1 MKILLCIFVFVIIGF
16 AKCQLV
22 QKSSNDINSV
32 DVSQTQVAYSNLKNL
47 YIADLKTYKILSSMD
62 VKSDKINVIKFNNS
76 NLIIGL
82 DSGYAIQINPRGGV
96 KSILIDPTKTNII
109 DGITS
114 INFIK
119 DKIIFT
125 LGNATLIIYDT
136 INNIYKKSNLNLNS
150 KITTTHIIGN
160 ALYIASFDRNIYK
173 VELDTLKIDKIMQ
186 TSNLPTAMMDLNQEL
201 IIGLIDGNII
211 YKDKIYKISNNQ
223 ISTIKIYKDNIY
235 IGDWDSNLYIYDLNL
250 NLKNSTKIGYDS
262 ILDIFI
268 SKNSQVIL
276 WNSAIFSCNFGIE

>member
-1 MKILLCIFVFVIIGF
+1 
-16 AKCQLV
+16 
-22 QKSSNDINSV
+22 
-32 DVSQTQVAYSNLKNL
+32 
-47 YIADLKTYKILSSMD
+47 
-62 VKSDKINVIKFNNS
+62 
-76 NLIIGL
+76 
-82 DSGYAIQINPRGGV
+82 
-96 KSILIDPTKTNII
+96 
-109 DGITS
+109 
-114 INFIK
+114 
-119 DKIIFT
+119 
-125 LGNATLIIYDT
+125 
-136 INNIYKKSNLNLNS
+136 
-150 KITTTHIIGN
+150 
-160 ALYIASFDRNIYK
+160 
-173 VELDTLKIDKIMQ
+173 MQ

>member
-22 QKSSNDINSV
+22 QKPSNDINSV
-32 DVSQTQVAYSNLKNL
+32 DVSQTQIAYSNLKNT
-47 YIADLKTYKILSSMD
+47 YIADLKTYKILSSID
-62 VKSDKINVIKFNNS
+62 VKSDKINVIKFNNL

-82 DSGYAIQINPRGGV
+82 DSGYAISINPKGV

-223 ISTIKIYKDNIY
+223 ISAIKIYKDNIY

-262 ILDIFI
+262 ILDMFI

>member
-1 MKILLCIFVFVIIGF
+1 MKILLCIFVFVITGF

-22 QKSSNDINSV
+22 QKPSNDINSV
-32 DVSQTQVAYSNLKNL
+32 DVSQTQIAYSNLKNT
-47 YIADLKTYKILSSMD
+47 YIADLKTYKILSSID
-62 VKSDKINVIKFNNS
+62 VKSDKINVIKFNNL

-82 DSGYAIQINPRGGV
+82 DSGYAISINPKGV

-262 ILDIFI
+262 ILDMFI

>member
-22 QKSSNDINSV
+22 QKPSNDINSV
-32 DVSQTQVAYSNLKNL
+32 DVSQTQIAYSNLKNT
-47 YIADLKTYKILSSMD
+47 YIADLKTYKILSSID
-62 VKSDKINVIKFNNS
+62 VKSDKINVIKFNNL

-82 DSGYAIQINPRGGV
+82 DSGYAISINPKGV

-160 ALYIASFDRNIYK
+160 AL
-173 VELDTLKIDKIMQ
+173 
-186 TSNLPTAMMDLNQEL
+186 
-201 IIGLIDGNII
+201 
-211 YKDKIYKISNNQ
+211 
-223 ISTIKIYKDNIY
+223 
-235 IGDWDSNLYIYDLNL
+235 
-250 NLKNSTKIGYDS
+250 
-262 ILDIFI
+262 
-268 SKNSQVIL
+268 
-276 WNSAIFSCNFGIE
+276 

>member
-1 MKILLCIFVFVIIGF
+1 
-16 AKCQLV
+16 
-22 QKSSNDINSV
+22 
-32 DVSQTQVAYSNLKNL
+32 
-47 YIADLKTYKILSSMD
+47 
-62 VKSDKINVIKFNNS
+62 
-76 NLIIGL
+76 
-82 DSGYAIQINPRGGV
+82 
-96 KSILIDPTKTNII
+96 
-109 DGITS
+109 
-114 INFIK
+114 
-119 DKIIFT
+119 
-125 LGNATLIIYDT
+125 
-136 INNIYKKSNLNLNS
+136 
-150 KITTTHIIGN
+150 
-160 ALYIASFDRNIYK
+160 
-173 VELDTLKIDKIMQ
+173 MQ

-262 ILDIFI
+262 ILDMFI

>member
-1 MKILLCIFVFVIIGF
+1 MKILLCIFVFVITGF

-22 QKSSNDINSV
+22 QKPSNDINSV
-32 DVSQTQVAYSNLKNL
+32 DVSQTQIAYSNLKNT
-47 YIADLKTYKILSSMD
+47 YIADLKTYKILSSID
-62 VKSDKINVIKFNNS
+62 VKSDKINVIKFNNL

-82 DSGYAIQINPRGGV
+82 DSGYAISINPKGV

-150 KITTTHIIGN
+150 KITTTHIIDN

-262 ILDIFI
+262 ILDMFI

>member
-22 QKSSNDINSV
+22 QKPSDDINNV
-32 DVSQTQVAYSNLKNL
+32 DVSQTQIAYSNLKNL
-47 YIADLKTYKILSSMD
+47 YIADLKTYKILSQMD
-62 VKSDKINVIKFNNS
+62 IKSDKINVIKFNNL

-82 DSGYAIQINPRGGV
+82 DSGYAIQINPKGV

-150 KITTTHIIGN
+150 KITATHIIDN

-173 VELDTLKIDKIMQ
+173 VELDTITINKIMQ
-186 TSNLPTAMMDLNQEL
+186 TSNLPTAMIDLNQEL

-211 YKDKIYKISNNQ
+211 YKNKIYKISNNQ

-235 IGDWDSNLYIYDLNL
+235 IGDWDSNLYIYDFNL

-268 SKNSQVIL
+268 SKNSQVAL

>member
-16 AKCQLV
+16 AECQLV
-22 QKSSNDINSV
+22 QKPSDDINSV
-32 DVSQTQVAYSNLKNL
+32 DVSQTQIAYSNLKNL
-47 YIADLKTYKILSSMD
+47 YIADLKTYKILSQID
-62 VKSDKINVIKFNNS
+62 IKSDKINVIKFNNL

-82 DSGYAIQINPRGGV
+82 DSGYAIQINPKGV

-150 KITTTHIIGN
+150 KITATHIIDN
-160 ALYIASFDRNIYK
+160 SLYIASFDRNIYK
-173 VELDTLKIDKIMQ
+173 VELDTITINKIMQ
-186 TSNLPTAMMDLNQEL
+186 TSNLPTAMIDLNQEL
-201 IIGLIDGNII
+201 IIGQIDGNII

-235 IGDWDSNLYIYDLNL
+235 IGDWDSNLYIYDFNL

-268 SKNSQVIL
+268 SKNSQVAL

>member
-22 QKSSNDINSV
+22 QKPSNDINSV
-32 DVSQTQVAYSNLKNL
+32 DVSQTQIAYSNLKNT
-47 YIADLKTYKILSSMD
+47 YIADLKTYKILSSID
-62 VKSDKINVIKFNNS
+62 VKSDKINVIKFNNL

-82 DSGYAIQINPRGGV
+82 DSGYAIQINPKGV

-186 TSNLPTAMMDLNQEL
+186 TSNLPTVMMDLNQEL

-262 ILDIFI
+262 ILDMFI

>member
-1 MKILLCIFVFVIIGF
+1 MKILLCVFVFVIIGF

-22 QKSSNDINSV
+22 QKPSNDINSV
-32 DVSQTQVAYSNLKNL
+32 DVSQTQIAYSNLKNL
-47 YIADLKTYKILSSMD
+47 YIADLKTYKILSLID
-62 VKSDKINVIKFNNS
+62 IKSDKINVIKFNNL

-82 DSGYAIQINPRGGV
+82 DSGYAIQINQKGV
-96 KSILIDPTKTNII
+96 KSILIDPTKTNVI

-150 KITTTHIIGN
+150 KITATHIIGN

-186 TSNLPTAMMDLNQEL
+186 TSNLPTAMIDLNQEL

-268 SKNSQVIL
+268 SKNSQVVL
-276 WNSAIFSCNFGIE
+276 WNRAIFSCNFGIE

>member
-22 QKSSNDINSV
+22 QKPSNDINSV
-32 DVSQTQVAYSNLKNL
+32 DVSQTQIAYSNLKNL
-47 YIADLKTYKILSSMD
+47 YIADLKTYKILSLID
-62 VKSDKINVIKFNNS
+62 VKSDKINVIKFNNL

-82 DSGYAIQINPRGGV
+82 DSGYAIQINPKGV
-96 KSILIDPTKTNII
+96 KSTLIDPTKTNII

-150 KITTTHIIGN
+150 KITATHIIDN

-173 VELDTLKIDKIMQ
+173 VKLDTLKIDKIMQ
-186 TSNLPTAMMDLNQEL
+186 TSNLPTAMIDLNQEL

-250 NLKNSTKIGYDS
+250 NLKNSIKIGYDS
-262 ILDIFI
+262 ILDMFI
-268 SKNSQVIL
+268 SKNSQIIL
-276 WNSAIFSCNFGIE
+276 WNRAIFSCNFGIE

>member
-1 MKILLCIFVFVIIGF
+1 
-16 AKCQLV
+16 
-22 QKSSNDINSV
+22 
-32 DVSQTQVAYSNLKNL
+32 
-47 YIADLKTYKILSSMD
+47 
-62 VKSDKINVIKFNNS
+62 
-76 NLIIGL
+76 
-82 DSGYAIQINPRGGV
+82 
-96 KSILIDPTKTNII
+96 
-109 DGITS
+109 
-114 INFIK
+114 
-119 DKIIFT
+119 
-125 LGNATLIIYDT
+125 
-136 INNIYKKSNLNLNS
+136 
-150 KITTTHIIGN
+150 
-160 ALYIASFDRNIYK
+160 
-173 VELDTLKIDKIMQ
+173 MQ

-223 ISTIKIYKDNIY
+223 ISTIKIYKNNIY

>member
-1 MKILLCIFVFVIIGF
+1 MKILLCVFVFVIIGF

-22 QKSSNDINSV
+22 QKPSNDINSV
-32 DVSQTQVAYSNLKNL
+32 DVSQTQIAYSNLKNL
-47 YIADLKTYKILSSMD
+47 YIADLKTYKILSLID
-62 VKSDKINVIKFNNS
+62 IKSDKINVIKFNNL

-82 DSGYAIQINPRGGV
+82 DSGYAIQINSKGV
-96 KSILIDPTKTNII
+96 KSILIDPTKTNVI

-136 INNIYKKSNLNLNS
+136 VNNIYKKSNLNLNS
-150 KITTTHIIGN
+150 KITATHIIGN

-173 VELDTLKIDKIMQ
+173 VELDTLKIDKVMQ

-223 ISTIKIYKDNIY
+223 ISAIKIYKDNIY
-235 IGDWDSNLYIYDLNL
+235 IGDWDSNLYIYDSNL

-262 ILDIFI
+262 ILDMFI
-268 SKNSQVIL
+268 SKNSQVVL
-276 WNSAIFSCNFGIE
+276 WNRAIFSCNFGIE

>member
-1 MKILLCIFVFVIIGF
+1 MKILLCIFVFVITGF

-22 QKSSNDINSV
+22 QKPSNDINSV
-32 DVSQTQVAYSNLKNL
+32 DVSQTQIAYSNLKNT
-47 YIADLKTYKILSSMD
+47 YIADLKTYKILSSID
-62 VKSDKINVIKFNNS
+62 VKSDKINVIKFNNL

-82 DSGYAIQINPRGGV
+82 DSGYAISINPKGV

-136 INNIYKKSNLNLNS
+136 VNNIYKKSNLNLNS

-223 ISTIKIYKDNIY
+223 ISAIKIYKDNIY

-262 ILDIFI
+262 ILDMFI

>member
-22 QKSSNDINSV
+22 QKPSDDINSV
-32 DVSQTQVAYSNLKNL
+32 DVSQTQIAYSNLKNL
-47 YIADLKTYKILSSMD
+47 YIADLKTYKILSQID
-62 VKSDKINVIKFNNS
+62 IKSDKINVIKFNNL

-82 DSGYAIQINPRGGV
+82 DSGYAIQINPKGV
-96 KSILIDPTKTNII
+96 KSILIDPTKTNIM

-114 INFIK
+114 VNFIK

-150 KITTTHIIGN
+150 KITATHIIDN

-173 VELDTLKIDKIMQ
+173 VELDTITINKIMQ
-186 TSNLPTAMMDLNQEL
+186 TSNLPTAMIDLNQEL

-211 YKDKIYKISNNQ
+211 YKNKIYKISNNQ

-235 IGDWDSNLYIYDLNL
+235 IGDWDSNLYIYDFNL

-268 SKNSQVIL
+268 SKNSQVAL

>member
-1 MKILLCIFVFVIIGF
+1 MKILLCIFVFVITGF

-22 QKSSNDINSV
+22 QKPSNDINSV
-32 DVSQTQVAYSNLKNL
+32 DVSQTQIAYSNLKNT
-47 YIADLKTYKILSSMD
+47 YIADLKTYKILSSID
-62 VKSDKINVIKFNNS
+62 VKSDKINVIKFNNL

-82 DSGYAIQINPRGGV
+82 DSGYAISINPKGV

-125 LGNATLIIYDT
+125 LGNATLIIYDA

-150 KITTTHIIGN
+150 KITATHIIGN

-173 VELDTLKIDKIMQ
+173 VKLDTLKIDKIMQ

-223 ISTIKIYKDNIY
+223 ISVIKIYKDNIY

-262 ILDIFI
+262 ILDMFI
-268 SKNSQVIL
+268 SKNSQVVL

>member
-1 MKILLCIFVFVIIGF
+1 MKILLCIFVFVITGF

-22 QKSSNDINSV
+22 QKPSNDINSV
-32 DVSQTQVAYSNLKNL
+32 DVSQTQIAYSNLKNT
-47 YIADLKTYKILSSMD
+47 YIADLKTYKILSSID
-62 VKSDKINVIKFNNS
+62 VKSDKINVIKFNNL

-82 DSGYAIQINPRGGV
+82 DSGYAISINPKGV

-223 ISTIKIYKDNIY
+223 ISAIKIYKDNIY

-262 ILDIFI
+262 ILDMFI

>member
-22 QKSSNDINSV
+22 QKPSNDINSV
-32 DVSQTQVAYSNLKNL
+32 DVSQTQIAYSNLKNL
-47 YIADLKTYKILSSMD
+47 YIADLKTYKILSLID
-62 VKSDKINVIKFNNS
+62 IKSDKINVIKFNNL

-82 DSGYAIQINPRGGV
+82 DSGYAISINPKGV

-136 INNIYKKSNLNLNS
+136 VNNIYKKSNLNLNS
-150 KITTTHIIGN
+150 KITATHIIDN

-173 VELDTLKIDKIMQ
+173 VKLDTLKIDKIMQ

-223 ISTIKIYKDNIY
+223 ISAIKIYKDNIY

-250 NLKNSTKIGYDS
+250 NLKNSIKIGYDS
-262 ILDIFI
+262 ILDMFI
-268 SKNSQVIL
+268 SKNSQIIL
-276 WNSAIFSCNFGIE
+276 WNRAIFSCNFGIE

>member
-22 QKSSNDINSV
+22 QKPSNDINSV
-32 DVSQTQVAYSNLKNL
+32 DVSQTQIAYSNLKNT
-47 YIADLKTYKILSSMD
+47 YIADLKTYKILSSID
-62 VKSDKINVIKFNNS
+62 VKSDKINVIKFNNL

-82 DSGYAIQINPRGGV
+82 DSGYAISINPKGV

-262 ILDIFI
+262 ILDMFI

>member
-1 MKILLCIFVFVIIGF
+1 MKILLCIFVFVITGF

-22 QKSSNDINSV
+22 QKPSNDINSV
-32 DVSQTQVAYSNLKNL
+32 DVSQTQIAYSNLKNT
-47 YIADLKTYKILSSMD
+47 YIADLKTYKILSSID
-62 VKSDKINVIKFNNS
+62 VKSDKINVIKFNNL

-82 DSGYAIQINPRGGV
+82 DSGYAISINPKGV

-186 TSNLPTAMMDLNQEL
+186 TSNLPTAMMDLNQEP

-262 ILDIFI
+262 ILDMFI

>member
-1 MKILLCIFVFVIIGF
+1 MKILLCVFVFVIIGF

-22 QKSSNDINSV
+22 QKPSNDINSV
-32 DVSQTQVAYSNLKNL
+32 DVSQTQIAYSNLKNL
-47 YIADLKTYKILSSMD
+47 YIADLKTYKILSSID
-62 VKSDKINVIKFNNS
+62 IKSDKINVIKFNNP

-82 DSGYAIQINPRGGV
+82 DSGYAIQITQKGV

-136 INNIYKKSNLNLNS
+136 VNNIYKKSNLNLNS
-150 KITTTHIIGN
+150 KITATHIIGN

-235 IGDWDSNLYIYDLNL
+235 IGDWDSNLYIYDSNL

-262 ILDIFI
+262 ILDMFI

-276 WNSAIFSCNFGIE
+276 WNRAIFSCNFGIE